1 MQKAYAF
8 KNSSTASLGVAACL
22 LALPYASG
30 KLAEWRVFG
39 EAMAMPWHATP
50 GADVAPALVAT
61 SLPESVVPS
70 LMSGPS
76 AVLSAAVPAVAA
88 APGKEGVVAIEQNT
102 AMSAFYASMAKTLA
116 KEPHAITRILHYG
129 DSTIAADYTTRT
141 VRRML
146 QEKYGDAGHGFL
158 LIGKP
163 WPGYEHADVHY
174 SEAYDGWKVARLGGP
189 TAKNSKH
196 GLGGVAYRGGE
207 GTTSHFGT
215 ALHGTL
221 GAKASRMELFYELEA
236 ESGGSVEVARQGG
249 ATETFSTHK
258 EGNAIGVYSTEFADG
273 AAAFKLTTHGA
284 PKIYGAVLEREGPG
298 FVYDALGI
306 VGGRMRHFGEQD
318 GAHWAEAVKLRK
330 SALVI
335 IQFGANEAEAETMQD
350 DEYANAVRSV
360 IDKIRSAGDA
370 AHLSVMLAAPM
381 DRGEARTD
389 GSVRSL
395 PGISRVIEVQR
406 RIAKEKNCAFWDT
419 RAAMG
424 GDGAIG
430 RWAKRGLAGD
440 DYVHPTPKG
449 ASMLGGYFYEALIAG
464 YIDWRGSHLAAPAP

>member
-1 MQKAYAF
+1 MHAF
-8 KNSSTASLGVAACL
+8 KNRSTASLCVTACL
-22 LALPYASG
+22 LALPYFSPKGAP
-30 KLAEWRVFG
+30 WRVFG
-39 EAMAMPWHATP
+39 EAKAL
-50 GADVAPALVAT
+50 PARA
-61 SLPESVVPS
+61 PEST
-70 LMSGPS
+70 S
-76 AVLSAAVPAVAA
+76 AALAPVLSAAPSVLAAAAAPVLGAPAVA
-88 APGKEGVVAIEQNT
+88 PKEGAVAVEQN
-102 AMSAFYASMAKTLA
+102 AALGSFYASMAKTLA
-116 KEPHAITRILHYG
+116 KEPRAITRILHYG
-129 DSTIAADYTTRT
+129 DSTIAADYVTRT

-146 QEKYGDAGHGFL
+146 QDKYGDAGHGFL

-196 GLGGVAYRGGE
+196 GLGGVAYRGSE
-207 GTTSHFGT
+207 GTSSSFGT
-215 ALHGTL
+215 ALHGTA
-221 GAKASRMELFYELEA
+221 GAKASRLEVLYELEP
-236 ESGGSVEVARQGG
+236 EGGTVEVLRHG
-249 ATETFSTHK
+249 AAPESFSTRG
-258 EGNAIGVYSTEFADG
+258 EGNGMGVYKASFADG
-273 AAAFKLTTHGA
+273 PVAVKLVTHGA

-306 VGGRMRHFGEQD
+306 VGGRMRHWSEQD
-318 GAHWAEAVKLRK
+318 GAHWAEAVKQRNP
-330 SALVI
+330 ALLIV
-335 IQFGANEAEAETMQD
+335 QFGANEAEAETMQD

-360 IDKIRSAGDA
+360 IDKLRGAGNVA
-370 AHLSVMLAAPM
+370 ILLAAPM

-424 GDGAIG
+424 GEGAIG

-449 ASMLGGYFYEALIAG
+449 AAMLGGIFYDALIAG
-464 YIDWRGSHLAAPAP
+464 YKDWRATQPAAPAP